1 MSRRHIYRL
10 AGLFLIA
17 GILTAACGP
26 NKGLLRSGKEDAAN
40 YNTVKTKT
48 PFEED
53 MDAMRTAGFA
63 FIYVLRRKDGGKIDA
78 EDRGVIKLQTVDTK
92 RRVATDDDRAFL
104 IGSDSQLP
112 PKNLAALYNRFAV
125 ETYSVAPSANLNA
138 NTNTNTN
145 ANTTPVK

>member
-1 MSRRHIYRL
+1 
-10 AGLFLIA
+10 
-17 GILTAACGP
+17 
-26 NKGLLRSGKEDAAN
+26 
-40 YNTVKTKT
+40 
-48 PFEED
+48 

-78 EDRGVIKLQTVDTK
+78 EDRGAIKLQTVDTK

-104 IGSDSQLP
+104 IGLDSQLP

-125 ETYSVAPSANLNA
+125 ETYSVAPPANSNA
-138 NTNTNTN
+138 NTNTNTNTN